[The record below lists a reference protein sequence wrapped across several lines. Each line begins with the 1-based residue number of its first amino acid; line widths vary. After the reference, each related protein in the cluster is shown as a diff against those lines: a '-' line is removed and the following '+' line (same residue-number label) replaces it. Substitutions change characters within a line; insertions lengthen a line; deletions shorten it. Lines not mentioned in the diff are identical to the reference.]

1 MPMAAVPK
9 RTAPPRR
16 KSAKTT
22 ATGMVTS
29 HEASSVLTTAD
40 ASAAI
45 LTTQDNLPTSPP
57 VIDVAAQV
65 IEPIEMHGTTEVL
78 EEESKPVEE
87 LPAKEKQ
94 ENEENEDL
102 RKKHV
107 AEKLAKMGGVD
118 PFAYAPARRPSIG
131 SIASAEGA
139 TTSSPPSQSVQMEKP
154 ASPGS
159 PRPIYADKLP
169 MLRRASGGSTKSFD
183 FSSGTDVGRRTSVGS
198 VTSGK
203 PTSEAA
209 GVGRRTSVGSVKSV
223 PKQEGIQEVQEI
235 VEELE
240 SIVLEDVTNVQSPT
254 QAKPLISTSDG
265 KY

>member
-29 HEASSVLTTAD
+29 HEASSVFTTTD

-45 LTTQDNLPTSPP
+45 LAAQNGLPNNPP
-57 VIDVAAQV
+57 VVDVTAQI
-65 IEPIEMHGTTEVL
+65 IEPIETHGTAEVL
-78 EEESKPVEE
+78 EEESKPAEE
-87 LPAKEKQ
+87 SPAKEKQ
-94 ENEENEDL
+94 ENEEDEEL
-102 RKKHV
+102 RKQHV
-107 AEKLAKMGGVD
+107 TEKLAKMGGIN
-118 PFAYAPARRPSIG
+118 PFVYIPVRRPSVG
-131 SIASAEGA
+131 SITSAEGA
-139 TTSSPPSQSVQMEKP
+139 APSQPVPIEKP
-154 ASPGS
+154 ASPDS
-159 PRPIYADKLP
+159 PRPVYADKLP
-169 MLRRASGGSTKSFD
+169 MLKRASGGSTKSFD
-183 FSSGTDVGRRTSVGS
+183 FSSGIDVGRRTSVGS

-203 PTSEAA
+203 STSEAA
-209 GVGRRTSVGSVKSV
+209 SVGRRTSVGSVKSV

-240 SIVLEDVTNVQSPT
+240 NIGLEDVTSFQSPT
-254 QAKPLISTSDG
+254 QAKMKQLVSAKDG